1 MDVIMPQLGETVTEG
16 TVANWYKKVGDAVKA
31 DEPLFDVETDKVTT
45 EIPSISSGVLK
56 EIRVEAGA
64 TVPVDLQWRR
74 LPTADPHL
82 RVAIRLVDA
91 TGLTWAQTDQS
102 IGNGYVADNQ
112 WPGDQTLDDRHGVM
126 VPTGTPP
133 GDYALILNVYSADHP
148 RALAAT
154 GDSTVRTAAVDA
166 LRGTPWPE
174 QFSFRMLENRITRE
188 WAARESEARALNTSQ
203 LETRLVEAQL
213 QALQRQLHPHFLF
226 NTLNTVVGL
235 LRQDPSGAEAMIV
248 RLGDLLRVLFRSRAH
263 QQVRLTRE
271 IELTEQYLAIQ
282 RIRFGGSLV
291 FTTNVDSDA
300 SEALVPVLL
309 LQPIVENSVRHGF
322 SRRGG
327 RGTIHVSAE
336 HRGASLILG
345 VSDDGVGPAGI
356 DVCEL
361 NEGVGLTNTRARLE
375 HLYPC
380 AHSLRFEAHPG
391 SGFHVTIEL
400 PWAVEADAEASLAA
414 PPA

>member
-1 MDVIMPQLGETVTEG
+1 MMGADAPPRSPSCLPHTVLSWLAAILGGGLFVGLVMGSFSYFVQRSLEPSIVTLPIGQFGWIAAFNVLAWTTWLALVPLMLWLARHLRFTRDRILQALLGHGAAGLTISALHCALAGAIMYGLLQVSGYAARVEPPQARPTLLGSLQRQFLFAYEWEVLLYASVVAASHAVRLRNEVRARELGEARLESR
-16 TVANWYKKVGDAVKA
+16 
-31 DEPLFDVETDKVTT
+31 
-45 EIPSISSGVLK
+45 I
-56 EIRVEAGA
+56 VEA
-64 TVPVDLQWRR
+64 R
-74 LPTADPHL
+74 L
-82 RVAIRLVDA
+82 
-91 TGLTWAQTDQS
+91 
-102 IGNGYVADNQ
+102 
-112 WPGDQTLDDRHGVM
+112 
-126 VPTGTPP
+126 
-133 GDYALILNVYSADHP
+133 
-148 RALAAT
+148 
-154 GDSTVRTAAVDA
+154 
-166 LRGTPWPE
+166 E
-174 QFSFRMLENRITRE
+174 
-188 WAARESEARALNTSQ
+188 
-203 LETRLVEAQL
+203 
-213 QALQRQLHPHFLF
+213 ALQRQLHPHFLF

-291 FTTNVDSDA
+291 FTTNVDSEA